1 MAGTELPESE
11 LAELWDR
18 SRSTV
23 LGRLEVVDRCIG
35 AWQSG
40 QVDDREWQVARREV
54 QRLAGSLGIFGHSR
68 ASQLADEL
76 GRLMRAEPRSD
87 PATAAAGLV
96 AALRRELEQ
105 TPTTRAAETP
115 ISDKAGDP
123 PRPGRPR
130 VLLADDDDVIARAV
144 QTALRLDDI
153 EVLHARDGQEAIHLA
168 QAVDVGLVLL
178 DVQMPVLDGFAVCRT
193 LRADPRMATVPIVML
208 TAQSDREGVQA
219 SFAEGATD
227 YIVKP
232 FAVSQLRARVRTWL
246 LRSADDPG

>member
-11 LAELWDR
+11 LAGLWDR
-18 SRSTV
+18 SRPTV
-23 LGRLEVVDRCIG
+23 LGRLEVVDRCVD

-40 QVDDREWQVARREV
+40 QVDEEEWQAARREV
-54 QRLAGSLGIFGHSR
+54 QRLAESLGIFGLSR
-68 ASQLADEL
+68 ASQLAGEL
-76 GRLMRAEPRSD
+76 GRLMRAEPQSD
-87 PATAAAGLV
+87 PASAAAGLV
-96 AALRRELEQ
+96 AALRSELER
-105 TPTTRAAETP
+105 TPMAPAAEPPTDDEP
-115 ISDKAGDP
+115 SDAP
-123 PRPGRPR
+123 TSGRPR
-130 VLLADDDDVIARAV
+130 VLLADDDEVIARAV

-153 EVLHARDGQEAIHLA
+153 EVLHARDGQEAIQLA

-178 DVQMPVLDGFAVCRT
+178 DVQMPVLDGFAVCRA
-193 LRADPRMATVPIVML
+193 LRADPRLATIPIVML

-246 LRSADDPG
+246 LRSADAPA